1 MRTMERSKDE
11 RRIRERLEE
20 EPIEPPTL
28 GRSARA
34 AIVLAGI
41 GLLGLVVLLAAVF
54 FATVGLVDA
63 LVRTG
68 LGPVGFT
75 WGG

>member
-11 RRIRERLEE
+11 RRIRVRLEE
-20 EPIEPPTL
+20 QPIEPPTL
-28 GRSARA
+28 GRSATGA
-34 AIVLAGI
+34 VVLAGI

>member
-20 EPIEPPTL
+20 EPIEPTL
-28 GRSARA
+28 GRSATVA
-34 AIVLAGI
+34 VVLAGI
-41 GLLGLVVLLAAVF
+41 GLLAMVVLLAAVF

-63 LVRTG
+63 VLRTG
-68 LGPVGFT
+68 VGPVGFT